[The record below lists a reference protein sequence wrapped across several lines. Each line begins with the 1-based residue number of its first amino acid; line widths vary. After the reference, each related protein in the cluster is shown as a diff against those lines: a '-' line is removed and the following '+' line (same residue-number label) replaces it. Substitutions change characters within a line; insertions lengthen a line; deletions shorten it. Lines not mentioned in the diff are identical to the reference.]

1 MVGCPADVQSLDKRD
16 GSHLDVFDCPDTHPD
31 DFGVQSLRAV
41 CTEESPDNNCQDIL
55 LGGAENT
62 VLRLP
67 PGCGPDVYVRAVSF
81 SRLENATAP
90 AHLTK
95 RLVNDPKVYE
105 IRYDYD
111 FGKVR
116 EKKERQKRDLNA
128 RADGCGDIYF
138 RVDSSDQQNYWHGE
152 SIYPGVFHWQKE
164 SRVLITFQPC
174 RGRPVEP
181 PGQGQEAVAAR
192 LAPIP
197 PGLVRTAWL
206 HEQHGP

>member
-1 MVGCPADVQSLDKRD
+1 MPADLDRKRVISLTVVFILAAWVIVVGCDHDVQTLDKRQ

-31 DFGVQSLRAV
+31 DFSVQSLRAV
-41 CTEESPDNNCQDIL
+41 CTEESADNNCQDIL

-67 PGCGPDVYVRAVSF
+67 PDCGPDDYVRVVSF

-95 RLVNDPKVYE
+95 RLVNAPKVYE

-116 EKKERQKRDLNA
+116 EKKERQQRGLDA

-138 RVDSSDQQNYWHGE
+138 RVDTSDQPNYWHGE
-152 SIYPGVFHWQKE
+152 SIHAGALAFPLTK
-164 SRVLITFQPC
+164 RV
-174 RGRPVEP
+174 E
-181 PGQGQEAVAAR
+181 
-192 LAPIP
+192 
-197 PGLVRTAWL
+197 
-206 HEQHGP
+206 

>member
-1 MVGCPADVQSLDKRD
+1 VTPTIPTLRPLVSFARRPGNEDGCLLTVDFPLAAWVIMVGCPSDVQSLEKRH
-16 GSHLDVFDCPDTHPD
+16 GSHLDVFNCPDTHPD
-31 DFGVQSLRAV
+31 DFSVQSLRAV
-41 CTEESPDNNCQDIL
+41 CTEESPDNNCEDIF

-67 PGCGPDVYVRAVSF
+67 AGCGPDVYVRVVSF
-81 SRLENATAP
+81 ARLENATAP

-116 EKKERQKRDLNA
+116 EKKERQKRGLDA

-138 RVDSSDQQNYWHGE
+138 RVDSSDQENYWHGE
-152 SIYPGVFHWQKE
+152 YIHPDTLLLQK
-164 SRVLITFQPC
+164 RI
-174 RGRPVEP
+174 
-181 PGQGQEAVAAR
+181 AY
-192 LAPIP
+192 
-197 PGLVRTAWL
+197 
-206 HEQHGP
+206 